1 MDANELR
8 ITKYALKEGSIESA
22 ISFRLQMLNIQTGKR
37 RDEACRLA
45 DAYWRA
51 VMEPASAKQM
61 VKEAEKNIRLR
72 KIIEAEADEAQR
84 LENEIRQAE
93 NSASD
98 PAAGAK
104 TSAD

>member
-1 MDANELR
+1 MDANELKV
-8 ITKYALKEGSIESA
+8 TKYALKEGTIESA

-61 VKEAEKNIRLR
+61 VKAAEKNLRAQKVTEAEALEEAEKR
-72 KIIEAEADEAQR
+72 AEEEER
-84 LENEIRQAE
+84 I
-93 NSASD
+93 
-98 PAAGAK
+98 AAALVQ
-104 TSAD
+104 